1 MCGWAFSSRPRPR
14 RAARSTI
21 LAKPAV
27 VRGAPP
33 LSLMK
38 DVGRQFALP
47 LETSQ
52 RSQLIALQG
61 MRVGR
66 PVLDPADVEHRTVEV
81 HLIPSQV
88 AQLGGT
94 QSVPEGHED
103 RGRVAMPVPTFLCSL
118 DHGVDLGG
126 SEVFATATLPIPP
139 PPCPTSSIYFVLP
152 C

>member
-1 MCGWAFSSRPRPR
+1 
-14 RAARSTI
+14 
-21 LAKPAV
+21 
-27 VRGAPP
+27 
-33 LSLMK
+33 MK

-126 SEVFATATLPIPP
+126 SEVFATANLSIRTPSWRN
-139 PPCPTSSIYFVLP
+139 SSIYFGWR